1 MSVVDGLNYREAGF
15 EATAN
20 GQPIELRSVEEAVAA
35 ARRRSGRVAVSS
47 YLLMPGYFHA
57 QVAAARADVTS
68 EPLLAGPTPDDLV
81 NLILQR
87 YTTSIAQA
95 A

>member
-1 MSVVDGLNYREAGF
+1 VSRAARLLEHRLGTEVTVGVVGGAGV
-15 EATAN
+15 
-20 GQPIELRSVEEAVAA
+20 PVEEAVAA